1 MMEKTIEVKDLKIG
15 YRTMEPV
22 SFKRLFKG
30 GKRVSVEQAVKG
42 ISFDVHKGEIVGLI
56 GQNGSGKSTTLRCLA
71 GIISPD
77 EGSVNLFGNSVS
89 LLAIGVGFQKEL
101 TGRVN
106 IMLSGL
112 LMGFSEKEIE
122 AKMDSIIEFSEL
134 GKYID
139 KPVSSYSSG
148 MHSRLAFA
156 ITAMLDTEILLIDEI
171 FSVGDARFK
180 KKSRAKMQEL
190 IMDKNRTVIMISHSL
205 DSLSSMCDRIIW
217 LHQGEIKMI
226 GEPKE
231 VLEKYN
237 EFMTKSIK

>member
-1 MMEKTIEVKDLKIG
+1 MIKKTIQVRNLKIN
-15 YRTMEPV
+15 YRTMEPIRV
-22 SFKRLFKG
+22 KNLLKG
-30 GKRVSVEQAVKG
+30 GKRVSTEQAVKG
-42 ISFDVHKGEIVGLI
+42 ISFDIYKGEIVGLI

-77 EGSVNLFGNSVS
+77 EGTVNLFNNAVS

-106 IMLSGL
+106 IVLSGL
-112 LMGFSEKEIE
+112 LMGFTEKEIE
-122 AKMDSIIEFSEL
+122 EKMDEIIEFSEL

-139 KPVSSYSSG
+139 KPVGSYSSG

-156 ITAMLDTEILLIDEI
+156 ITATLDTEILLIDEI

-180 KKSRAKMQEL
+180 KKSKKKMKEL
-190 IMDKNRTVIMISHSL
+190 IMDKDRTVIMISHSL
-205 DSLSSMCDRIIW
+205 DTLRSMCDRIIW

-226 GEPKE
+226 GDPDD

-237 EFMTKSIK
+237 DFMTSGIN

>member
-1 MMEKTIEVKDLKIG
+1 MMKKTIEVKNLKIN
-15 YRTMEPV
+15 YRAMEPV
-22 SFKRLFKG
+22 RVKDIFKC
-30 GKRVSVEQAVKG
+30 GKRTTLEHAVRGVSFE
-42 ISFDVHKGEIVGLI
+42 IYKGEIVGLI

-77 EGSVNLFGNSVS
+77 EGTVELFGNSVS

-112 LMGFSEKEIE
+112 LMGFTEKEIK
-122 AKMDSIIEFSEL
+122 AKMKEIIEFSEL

-156 ITAMLDTEILLIDEI
+156 ITAILNTDILLVDEVL
-171 FSVGDARFK
+171 SVGDARFK
-180 KKSRAKMQEL
+180 KKSHKKMKEL
-190 IMDKNRTVIMISHSL
+190 IMDKDRTVIMISHSM
-205 DSLSSMCDRIIW
+205 DTIKNMCDRVIW
-217 LHQGEIKMI
+217 MHQGEINMV
-226 GEPKE
+226 GEPEE
-231 VLEKYN
+231 VLAKYN
-237 EFMTKSIK
+237 EFMTSGVK

>member
-1 MMEKTIEVKDLKIG
+1 MMEKTIEVKNLKIN

-22 SFKRLFKG
+22 KLKQLLKPSKRTV
-30 GKRVSVEQAVKG
+30 REHAVKG
-42 ISFDVHKGEIVGLI
+42 VSFDIYKGEIVGLI

-77 EGSVNLFGNSVS
+77 EGTVNLFGNSVS

-112 LMGFSEKEIE
+112 LMGFTEKEIKS
-122 AKMDSIIEFSEL
+122 KMKEIIEFSEL
-134 GKYID
+134 GKAID

-156 ITAMLDTEILLIDEI
+156 ITAILDTDILLVDEVL
-171 FSVGDARFK
+171 SVGDARFK
-180 KKSRAKMQEL
+180 KKSHQKMKEL
-190 IMDKNRTVIMISHSL
+190 IMDKDRTVIMISHNL
-205 DSLSSMCDRIIW
+205 DTLASMCNRIIW
-217 LHQGEIKMI
+217 LHKGEINMVGK
-226 GEPKE
+226 PKE
-231 VLEKYN
+231 VLKKYN
-237 EFMTKSIK
+237 EFMTSGIN

>member
-1 MMEKTIEVKDLKIG
+1 MMKNTIEVRDLKIS

-22 SFKRLFKG
+22 KIKSLLKG
-30 GKRVSVEQAVKG
+30 GKRTTVEQAVKG
-42 ISFDVHKGEIVGLI
+42 ISFDVHRGEIVGLI

-77 EGSVNLFGNSVS
+77 EGSVNLFDNSVS

-122 AKMDSIIEFSEL
+122 AKMDEIIAFSEL

-156 ITAMLDTEILLIDEI
+156 ITAILDTDILLIDEI

-180 KKSRAKMQEL
+180 KKSKKKMQEL
-190 IMDKNRTVIMISHSL
+190 IMDKDRTVIMISHSL
-205 DSLSSMCDRIIW
+205 ETLASMCDRIIW
-217 LHQGEIKMI
+217 LHQGEIKMM
-226 GEPKE
+226 GAPEE
-231 VLEKYN
+231 VLDKYN
-237 EFMTKSIK
+237 EFMTSGIN

>member
-1 MMEKTIEVKDLKIG
+1 MMKKTIEVKNLKIN
-15 YRTMEPV
+15 YRAMEPV
-22 SFKRLFKG
+22 RVKDIFKC
-30 GKRVSVEQAVKG
+30 GKRTTLEHAVRGVSFE
-42 ISFDVHKGEIVGLI
+42 IYKGEIVGLI

-77 EGSVNLFGNSVS
+77 EGTVELFGNSVS

-112 LMGFSEKEIE
+112 LMGFTEKEIK
-122 AKMDSIIEFSEL
+122 AKMKEIIEFSEL

-156 ITAMLDTEILLIDEI
+156 ITAILNTDILLVDEVL
-171 FSVGDARFK
+171 SVGDARFK
-180 KKSRAKMQEL
+180 KKSHKKMKEL
-190 IMDKNRTVIMISHSL
+190 IMDKDRTVIMISHSM
-205 DSLSSMCDRIIW
+205 DTIKNMCDRVIW
-217 LHQGEIKMI
+217 MHQGEINKV
-226 GEPKE
+226 GEPEE
-231 VLEKYN
+231 VLAKYN
-237 EFMTKSIK
+237 EFMTSGVK

>member
-1 MMEKTIEVKDLKIG
+1 MMEKTIEVKNLKIN

-22 SFKRLFKG
+22 KLKQLFKPS
-30 GKRVSVEQAVKG
+30 KRTVREHAVKG
-42 ISFDVHKGEIVGLI
+42 VSFDIYKGEIVGLI

-77 EGSVNLFGNSVS
+77 EGTVNLFGNSVS

-112 LMGFSEKEIE
+112 LMGFTAKEIKS
-122 AKMDSIIEFSEL
+122 KMKEIIEFSEL
-134 GKYID
+134 GKAID

-156 ITAMLDTEILLIDEI
+156 ITAILDTDILLVDEVL
-171 FSVGDARFK
+171 SVGDARFK
-180 KKSRAKMQEL
+180 KKSHQKMKEL
-190 IMDKNRTVIMISHSL
+190 IMDKDRTVVMISHNL
-205 DSLSSMCDRIIW
+205 DTLASMCNRIIW
-217 LHQGEIKMI
+217 LHKGEINMVGK
-226 GEPKE
+226 PKE
-231 VLEKYN
+231 VLKKYN
-237 EFMTKSIK
+237 EFMTSGIN

>member
-1 MMEKTIEVKDLKIG
+1 MMEKTIEVKDLKIS

-22 SFKRLFKG
+22 KIKNLLKG
-30 GKRVSVEQAVKG
+30 GKRTSVEQAVKG
-42 ISFDVHKGEIVGLI
+42 ISFDIHKGEIVGII

-77 EGSVNLFGNSVS
+77 SGTVNLFGNSVS

-112 LMGFSEKEIE
+112 LMGFSEKEILS
-122 AKMDSIIEFSEL
+122 KMDEIIAFSEL

-156 ITAMLDTEILLIDEI
+156 ITAMLDTQILLIDEI
-171 FSVGDARFK
+171 LSVGDARFK
-180 KKSRAKMQEL
+180 KKSKNKMQEL
-190 IMDKNRTVIMISHSL
+190 IMDKDRTVIMISHSTETL
-205 DSLSSMCDRIIW
+205 RSMCDRIIW
-217 LHQGEIKMI
+217 LHQGEILKI
-226 GEPKE
+226 GKTNEI
-231 VLEKYN
+231 LEEYDK
-237 EFMTKSIK
+237 FMTSGIK